1 MLYNMIDNGDLCTER
16 AGYQLKA
23 GDFVAERAG
32 YRLNRGSE
40 KYAA

>member
-1 MLYNMIDNGDLCTER
+1 MVTCAQSVQVIVEGGDLC
-16 AGYQLKA
+16 AG
-23 GDFVAERAG
+23 RAG

>member
-1 MLYNMIDNGDLCTER
+1 MSHNMIDNGDLCT
-16 AGYQLKA
+16 
-23 GDFVAERAG
+23 ERAG